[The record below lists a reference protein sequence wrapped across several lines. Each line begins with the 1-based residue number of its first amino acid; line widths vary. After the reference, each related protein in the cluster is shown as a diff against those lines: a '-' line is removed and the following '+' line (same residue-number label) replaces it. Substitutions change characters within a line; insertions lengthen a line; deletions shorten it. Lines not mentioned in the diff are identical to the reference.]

1 MEVFNHADHPLERW
15 RDGVMTQMRMSHLFG
30 GRQLCI
36 FDQFC
41 DPGLGAPTHVHAV
54 EEVLEVISGNAEIWV
69 NNEKSV
75 AGANQSVLIPAGASH
90 GFCNIGT
97 ETLHVRATLASSIF
111 EAQYDS
117 SKETSRRWSP
127 THAAIG

>member
-1 MEVFNHADHPLERW
+1 MEVLNHANHSLETW
-15 RDGVMTQMRMSHLFG
+15 RNGVMTQMRMSYLFG

-41 DPGLGAPTHVHAV
+41 DPGLGAPTHIHAV
-54 EEVLEVISGNAEIWV
+54 EEVLEVISGSAEIWLHD
-69 NNEKSV
+69 ERSV
-75 AGANQSVLIPAGASH
+75 VSANQSVLIPAGAPH
-90 GFCNIGT
+90 GFRNTGT

-117 SKETSRRWSP
+117 SRETSRRWSP
-127 THAAIG
+127 TQVASG

>member
-1 MEVFNHADHPLERW
+1 MEVLNHADHPLEQW
-15 RDGVMTQMRMSHLFG
+15 RVGVMTQMRMSNLFG

-54 EEVLEVISGNAEIWV
+54 EEVLEVISGSAEIWV
-69 NNEKSV
+69 NDERSAV
-75 AGANQSVLIPAGASH
+75 GANQSVLIPAGAPH
-90 GFCNIGT
+90 GFRNTGT

-117 SKETSRRWSP
+117 SRETSRRWSP
-127 THAAIG
+127 TAIAVG